1 MGMLLNTCGVA
12 RRKEQGCILRVKMFK
27 KGLHVL
33 ELGTVFF
40 LDTVAFFEDRIG
52 FHKFTSINTA
62 GVQIN
67 ED

>member
-1 MGMLLNTCGVA
+1 
-12 RRKEQGCILRVKMFK
+12 MFK
-27 KGLHVL
+27 KGSHVL